1 MSENN
6 FIRSSFIFNRNT
18 KQQFALEEYIQ
29 SSRLYYTKEEVTREA
44 TVMANLMGQ

>member
-1 MSENN
+1 M
-6 FIRSSFIFNRNT
+6 
-18 KQQFALEEYIQ
+18 QFYIQREHKATVCIQLEEYIQ